1 MKSPANR
8 SAVHSASPLSRIRYQ
23 LGGAAVIAG
32 ALPYAQQLWDNPLNN
47 TNPGLYWTLVGALFA
62 IALGDYALR
71 SFAAYPGVK
80 AGTFVIPCFLA
91 SFGLVFGVLLFTRI
105 DYVRGTLFASVALC
119 IAWYLLVFASVDR
132 LRRLKIAVVPFG
144 DVGDLVKLGGITW
157 EPLDAPVV
165 GKLAIDGIVA
175 DLRADMPDEWE
186 RMLAEQTLQGTM
198 VYHVKQLREA
208 LSGRVLIDHLSE
220 NTFGSLM
227 PVAAYVRVKWLID
240 ALLAMA
246 LLVPL
251 TLAFVVLFFVVK
263 FDSPG
268 PFIFTQE
275 RIGYRGKPFTMYKI
289 RTMRV
294 PGNGDV
300 VESRRNFAMTA
311 DEDPRV
317 TRIGK
322 FLRRM
327 RIDELPQVINILRGE
342 MSWIGPRPEAAALS
356 EWYAT
361 EIPFYAY
368 RHVVRPGISGWAQV
382 NQGHVAE
389 VHEVHEKL
397 QNDFYYIKYFSP
409 WLDLLIVVRT
419 LGIIV
424 TGFGAR

>member
-1 MKSPANR
+1 MKGPANR
-8 SAVHSASPLSRIRYQ
+8 AGVHSANPLSRIRYQ
-23 LGGAAVIAG
+23 LGAAAVIAG
-32 ALPYAQQLWDNPLNN
+32 ALPYAHQLWENPLNN
-47 TNPGLYWTLVGALFA
+47 TNLGLRWTLVGVMFA
-62 IALGDYALR
+62 IVLGDYALR
-71 SFAAYPGVK
+71 SIAAYPGVK

-91 SFGLVFGVLLFTRI
+91 SFGLVFSVLLFTRI
-105 DYVRGTLFASVALC
+105 DYVRSTLFSSLILC
-119 IAWYLLVFASVDR
+119 TVWYLLIFASVDR

-144 DVGDLVKLGGITW
+144 DVGDLVTLGGISW
-157 EPLDAPVV
+157 EPLETPVV

-175 DLRADMPDEWE
+175 DLRADMPDKWE
-186 RMLAEQTLQGTM
+186 RMLAEQTLKGVM

-227 PVAAYVRVKWLID
+227 PVAAYVQVKWLID
-240 ALLAMA
+240 ALLALV
-246 LLVPL
+246 LLVL
-251 TLAFVVLFFVVK
+251 LVFVFMVLFVVVK

-275 RIGYRGKPFTMYKI
+275 RIGYRGEPFTMYKI

-294 PGNGDV
+294 PDSDDV
-300 VESRRNFAMTA
+300 VESRRSFAITA
-311 DEDPRV
+311 NEDPRV
-317 TRIGK
+317 TRVGK

-389 VHEVHEKL
+389 VHEVLEKL

-419 LGIIV
+419 LTTIF